1 MASGLALGK
10 DAAVADD
17 ISVVANTQGFAN
29 IVVGDQNTDA
39 SFLQEMHDA
48 LNFNHRNR
56 VDTGKRFVEQNKTRT
71 SGQGAGDFSATAFP
85 AGNRRRQ
92 VLANTGNLE
101 FV

>member
-39 SFLQEMHDA
+39 SFPSGNARCAEFQSPQSGR
-48 LNFNHRNR
+48 HRQT
-56 VDTGKRFVEQNKTRT
+56 V
-71 SGQGAGDFSATAFP
+71 
-85 AGNRRRQ
+85 RR
-92 VLANTGNLE
+92 AK
-101 FV
+101 